1 MPDVADILGLPNTM
15 CGREVTSAIS
25 ALLKRLAA
33 IRPTD
38 SNRIRLTARAASQLL
53 SSSVYY

>member
-1 MPDVADILGLPNTM
+1 MPDVADILGLPNTVS
-15 CGREVTSAIS
+15 GNSSTSAIP

-38 SNRIRLTARAASQLL
+38 TNAIRLTGRAASQLL